1 MGMHTSDWMTD
12 EHVML
17 ADMTRKF
24 ITDEW
29 EQHFD
34 RWRKQGEMDIE
45 TWQQAGELGL
55 LCPSVPEEY
64 GGAGG
69 DFGHEAV
76 ILMEGS
82 RANLASW
89 GHGIHSGI
97 VAHYVLAYGTEE
109 QKKRW
114 LPKMVSGELVG
125 ALAMTEP
132 SGGSDVQSI
141 KTRAVKEGNSYRLSG
156 QKTFITNGQHA
167 NLIIVAAKTDPSQGA
182 KGTSLVVVET
192 DGAEGFTRGR
202 NLDKIGLKAGDTS
215 ELFFDNVEVAP
226 ENILGGEE
234 GRGFYQ
240 MMQQLP
246 QERLII
252 GCGAVGAMEG
262 AIERT
267 LAYCNEREAF
277 GNSLMQFQNTRFQ
290 LAEAQTKTVVS
301 RAFLDECIREH
312 LKGELSIEKAAMA
325 KYWLSD
331 TQGEVLDICL
341 QMHGGYG
348 FMQEYAVAEMWTDA
362 RVQRIYGGTN
372 EIMKELIARGFYKA
386 ALTLNM
392 MGLDWD
398 AIKVDFFAG
407 ETRSEAYRS
416 QVNELGEAPV
426 MVDGDV
432 KLTQSGVIQQYL
444 AEKTGKFGGKTKEEE
459 REVLRWILWDNHKL
473 SSMAG
478 MTRFLMNFLP
488 PEKQP
493 AETIAFNQGRLKS
506 AYQILDAHLAG
517 RDWIVGEDVTIADMT
532 CCGYLYYPEPFGFD
546 RADWPNIDAWL
557 TRLSQQPGWKAPYDL
572 MPGNPSERA

>member
-1 MGMHTSDWMTD
+1 MGMHHSDWMTD

-64 GGAGG
+64 GGVGG

-82 RANLASW
+82 HANLASW

-167 NLIIVAAKTDPSQGA
+167 NLIIVAAKTDPNQGA

-192 DGAEGFTRGR
+192 DGADGFTRGR
-202 NLDKIGLKAGDTS
+202 NLEKIGLKAGDTS

-312 LKGELSIEKAAMA
+312 LKGELSVEKAAMA

-372 EIMKELIARGFYKA
+372 EIMKELIARGF
-386 ALTLNM
+386 
-392 MGLDWD
+392 
-398 AIKVDFFAG
+398 V
-407 ETRSEAYRS
+407 
-416 QVNELGEAPV
+416 
-426 MVDGDV
+426 
-432 KLTQSGVIQQYL
+432 
-444 AEKTGKFGGKTKEEE
+444 EKKK
-459 REVLRWILWDNHKL
+459 
-473 SSMAG
+473 
-478 MTRFLMNFLP
+478 
-488 PEKQP
+488 
-493 AETIAFNQGRLKS
+493 
-506 AYQILDAHLAG
+506 
-517 RDWIVGEDVTIADMT
+517 
-532 CCGYLYYPEPFGFD
+532 
-546 RADWPNIDAWL
+546 
-557 TRLSQQPGWKAPYDL
+557 
-572 MPGNPSERA
+572 